1 MATWKKVLVSG
12 LDLNSSGDITNNHIG
27 VTDGT
32 NSTDVTLGNNITF
45 AASGDLSVSESSGTI
60 TYSFSAGAT
69 ANSFSTINAPNGTDP
84 VATSSSDTLNLTNGN
99 GITITGNSGTDTIDI
114 KVPDGGIDTLQLA
127 AGAVETAKI
136 TDSNVTYA
144 KIQDVGSLKVLGN
157 VLGSA
162 ATVAEITIDTD
173 FTDGVSNTH
182 NTIGSAKA
190 IKDYIDAQNTAAD
203 LDFQGDTG
211 GALSID
217 LDSQTLSIVGTT
229 NEIETAGSGTTITIG
244 LPNDVTIGNDLTVTG
259 DLTVSGTTTTLDTT
273 NLLVEDTFISL
284 NNGGASNVDAGIVF
298 EGAANKVFGW
308 DQSQESGRFGVDYAG
323 GDASATGGGFSPDG
337 WVSVTHTNSAAPT
350 DVTNGDIDALRQ
362 IGNIYVN
369 STNQDIYIYS

>member
-27 VTDGT
+27 VTDGS

-162 ATVAEITIDTD
+162 STVAEITIDTD

-203 LDFQGDTG
+203 LDFQGDSG

-217 LDSQTLSIVGTT
+217 LDSQTLSIVGTA

-323 GDASATGGGFSPDG
+323 GDASATGGGFSPDA

-369 STNQDIYIYS
+369 SDNEDIYIYS

>member
-27 VTDGT
+27 VTDGS

-162 ATVAEITIDTD
+162 STVAEITIDTD

-203 LDFQGDTG
+203 LDFQGDSG

-217 LDSQTLSIVGTT
+217 LDSQTLSIVGTA

-323 GDASATGGGFSPDG
+323 GDASATGGGFSPDA

-350 DVTNGDIDALRQ
+350 DGTNGDIDALRQ

-369 STNQDIYIYS
+369 SDNEDIYIYS